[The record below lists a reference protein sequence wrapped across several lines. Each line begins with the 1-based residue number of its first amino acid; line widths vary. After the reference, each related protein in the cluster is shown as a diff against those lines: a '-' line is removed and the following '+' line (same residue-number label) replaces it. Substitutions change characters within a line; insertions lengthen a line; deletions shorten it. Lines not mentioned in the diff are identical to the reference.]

1 MPDQLDKELEDAY
14 QQELA
19 DKDNIFETKED
30 VPAPDPIK
38 RYEHIGGDNS
48 TSDDLTKE
56 DLDNDIDR
64 FERSKKRMEKYSHT
78 LVSDARRPV
87 YGVLTEPLKGDL
99 VKSITMDDRKH
110 TKVETDRV
118 RS

>member
-48 TSDDLTKE
+48 TSDDLTQE